1 MNGDRWATALLFGI
15 ALAVLGALVWLAGVE
30 ETLTALARARPPIV
44 AIVVGLAITWLVSWG
59 LSLHIVLD
67 ALGSPI
73 SAPKAVL
80 VFTAAM
86 FSNNITPFGQ
96 AGGEPV
102 SAILISEAA
111 ESEYETGLAAI
122 ASVDTLHFVPS
133 IGMALTGIALLA
145 MQAASVSRDLYFS
158 VAVLAVLF
166 TLVVGIATLV
176 YHYHHRIENAVAT
189 VVTPVVQLVA
199 RVVPGRSQ
207 PDHAAVAYR
216 IGSFFESIDRIG
228 TERRAL
234 ALAGGF
240 STLGWLTLGVTLW
253 VSVSAIGASIP
264 LAAALIAVPIGLIAG
279 ATPLPGGSG
288 AIETTIAAILV
299 SLTAISNGSAVAAVL
314 IYRLATY
321 WLPTVVGGL
330 VAAGLGAN
338 SARRRVS

>member
-1 MNGDRWATALLFGI
+1 MNGDRWATAVLFGL
-15 ALAVLGALVWLAGVE
+15 ALLVLGGLVWLAGVDD
-30 ETLTALARARPPIV
+30 TLAALARARPPIV
-44 AIVVGLAITWLVSWG
+44 AVVVALAVTWLVTWG
-59 LSLHIVLD
+59 LSLHVVLD

-73 SAPKAVL
+73 SAQKAVL

-133 IGMALTGIALLA
+133 IGMALTGITLLA
-145 MQAASVSRDLYFS
+145 MQAASISRDLYFS
-158 VAVLAVLF
+158 VAVLAGLF

-176 YHYHHRIENAVAT
+176 YHYHHRIEKAIAT
-189 VVTPVVQLVA
+189 AVTPIVQLVS
-199 RVVPGRSQ
+199 RVIPGRSQ
-207 PDHAAVAYR
+207 PNRAAVTDR

-234 ALAGGF
+234 VLAGGF
-240 STLGWLTLGVTLW
+240 STLGWAILAITLW
-253 VSVSAIGASIP
+253 VSATAVGAAIP

-288 AIETTIAAILV
+288 AIETAIAAILV
-299 SLTAISNGSAVAAVL
+299 SLTTISNGSAVAAVL

-330 VAAGLGAN
+330 VAAGLGAH
-338 SARRRVS
+338 SARRRTS